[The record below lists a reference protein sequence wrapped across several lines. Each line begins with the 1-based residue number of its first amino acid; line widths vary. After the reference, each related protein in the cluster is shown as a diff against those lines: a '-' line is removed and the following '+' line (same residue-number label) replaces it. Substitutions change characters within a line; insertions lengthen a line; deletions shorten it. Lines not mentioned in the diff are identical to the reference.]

1 MITRV
6 PSCALLLT
14 IVLLINEK
22 TWIAKADLHN
32 DSSPLSVG
40 TLTFTQANVVGSP
53 VRVTGTLTN
62 LEPNTRYHGFHVH
75 MFALPDDIW
84 DCSQAGAHWN
94 PYAST
99 ISPVTRVLWPF
110 DLNTNDLNNIYKSDP
125 VNSPSYVPSPVSQTA
140 IHLRSSL
147 QQSVTI
153 IQPFL
158 NFARISF
165 TVKCW
170 IYPTSLSVY
179 DNTIL
184 SQCQNQPTRIC
195 LQLGLR
201 NATLFMGLFEDYLKG
216 KTVLKANNWY
226 HVAYVF
232 DAASLQ
238 QAVYLNGKQDAMRK
252 ASNSYQGTEGI
263 LTIGTSKSSRI
274 HQTYFDGYI
283 DQLSF
288 VSLVKSVDEIW
299 RDATTINI
307 PSVNCDA
314 QMAIIQQQA
323 KTIEQQILTT
333 NNLWQSSM
341 ETVSSIWEQQHQGI
355 YDVSPP
361 SGIHIWK
368 RTETSIY
375 DFRPPNKLWCP
386 WRADCTQVLDQNGQM
401 TIEMDQMEPLPFELR
416 ASISNNPT
424 NDTYVVHLY
433 LDHHRAQISKTVNGQ
448 KMIINQT
455 NDYDC
460 VLYNEKVRGNYWL
473 SIDYS
478 NLFVKYGQGEVRDRC
493 TVLRSD
499 IPSNESNHV
508 RQIQF
513 VHISLNNSRDIAKLK
528 QFEYKVKLKLGRNPV
543 VYDPP
548 LIVVSPKNYD
558 LNDYRDKATIP
569 VTRLDPPCQAL
580 YHDVIHWRFQDDE
593 FPHLFEAIEQSVRNE
608 SGWCRKRLI
617 EKANRF
623 GKSNILATYLRITVG
638 LNRGTSPGVP
648 FVVEIWPPGHYSPIH
663 AHANTYGIIRVL
675 NGAINVKLY
684 QTLYVKRQKPFY
696 QINIATG
703 QVTWLS
709 PGLNQIHKLENITP
723 NQTCIT
729 IQAYEYRSDEVSNY
743 EFFDYINNDGNE
755 IRRFDPVSDIDYFQF
770 KKIMMDE
777 WNNKL

>member
-1 MITRV
+1 
-6 PSCALLLT
+6 
-14 IVLLINEK
+14 
-22 TWIAKADLHN
+22 
-32 DSSPLSVG
+32 
-40 TLTFTQANVVGSP
+40 
-53 VRVTGTLTN
+53 
-62 LEPNTRYHGFHVH
+62 
-75 MFALPDDIW
+75 
-84 DCSQAGAHWN
+84 
-94 PYAST
+94 ST

-274 HQTYFDGYI
+274 HQTYFDGYS

-424 NDTYVVHLY
+424 NDPYVVHLY

-448 KMIINQT
+448 K
-455 NDYDC
+455 NDY
-460 VLYNEKVRGNYWL
+460 
-473 SIDYS
+473 
-478 NLFVKYGQGEVRDRC
+478 
-493 TVLRSD
+493 
-499 IPSNESNHV
+499 
-508 RQIQF
+508 
-513 VHISLNNSRDIAKLK
+513 
-528 QFEYKVKLKLGRNPV
+528 
-543 VYDPP
+543 
-548 LIVVSPKNYD
+548 
-558 LNDYRDKATIP
+558 
-569 VTRLDPPCQAL
+569 
-580 YHDVIHWRFQDDE
+580 
-593 FPHLFEAIEQSVRNE
+593 
-608 SGWCRKRLI
+608 
-617 EKANRF
+617 
-623 GKSNILATYLRITVG
+623 
-638 LNRGTSPGVP
+638 
-648 FVVEIWPPGHYSPIH
+648 
-663 AHANTYGIIRVL
+663 
-675 NGAINVKLY
+675 
-684 QTLYVKRQKPFY
+684 
-696 QINIATG
+696 
-703 QVTWLS
+703 
-709 PGLNQIHKLENITP
+709 
-723 NQTCIT
+723 
-729 IQAYEYRSDEVSNY
+729 
-743 EFFDYINNDGNE
+743 
-755 IRRFDPVSDIDYFQF
+755 
-770 KKIMMDE
+770 
-777 WNNKL
+777 

>member
-1 MITRV
+1 
-6 PSCALLLT
+6 
-14 IVLLINEK
+14 
-22 TWIAKADLHN
+22 
-32 DSSPLSVG
+32 
-40 TLTFTQANVVGSP
+40 
-53 VRVTGTLTN
+53 
-62 LEPNTRYHGFHVH
+62 
-75 MFALPDDIW
+75 
-84 DCSQAGAHWN
+84 
-94 PYAST
+94 ST